1 MPLPTSTWIPAKVV
15 SKTAWTEQLFSL
27 RFTADIAP
35 FQAGQF
41 VKLGLDIDGERI
53 GRPFSLV
60 NSPNESVHEIVA
72 VAVASGQFS
81 PVLNRLTIGD
91 SLWVQS
97 QANGFFTLSDCPP
110 AQTLWCIA
118 SGTGIGPYLSMLKGS
133 DIWSRYQRVVLV
145 HGVRHEAELCY
156 QAELQALAQRKP
168 LSVVNCVTQGQTP
181 YLNERITTA
190 YSSGRLA
197 TAAGQA
203 ISADTSHVLLCG
215 NPAMVS
221 EMQALLLAQ
230 GLKKHR
236 RREPGQVTVE
246 TYWN

>member
-41 VKLGLDIDGERI
+41 VKLGLDIDD
-53 GRPFSLV
+53 
-60 NSPNESVHEIVA
+60 ESVHEIVA

-81 PVLNRLTIGD
+81 PVLNRLAVGD

-197 TAAGQA
+197 IAAGQA
-203 ISADTSHVLLCG
+203 LSADTSHVLLCG